1 MDIKRGLAP
10 MVYKFLDKKSSSG
23 SGVNNEITQ
32 NKKLVEELQKTDY
45 QKI

>member
-10 MVYKFLDKKSSSG
+10 MVYKLLDKKSSSG